1 MINLEALNVYQTYVE
16 AWKPIADAQRKSILS
31 EVFEENMEYLVPEYV
46 GGANSAVEDMERF
59 QKQYPGAHFAIENVS
74 THHEVALFKWVLILP
89 DGKVT
94 VKGHDCI
101 RFSPDGKIV
110 SLLTFGPAF
119 PKS

>member
-1 MINLEALNVYQTYVE
+1 MTNLQALNVYQAYVD
-16 AWKPIADAQRKSILS
+16 AWKPIPGTKRESILS
-31 EVFEENMEYLVPEYV
+31 EVFDENVDYLVPEYV
-46 GGANSAVEDMERF
+46 GSTSAAIEDMERF

-101 RFSPDGKIV
+101 HFSPDGKIL
-110 SLLTFGPAF
+110 SLRTFGPAS
-119 PKS
+119 PK